1 MLMKAKVSVV
11 IPIYNVEDKVA
22 RCLESILTQSLHD
35 LEIIVV
41 DDGTPDNSM
50 QVVDRYAAGD
60 NRFCVVAH
68 ERNRGLMQ
76 ARKTGYMMAE
86 GDYVLFCDSDD
97 YLPPRA
103 VETFY
108 NEAMRTGADVVSG
121 DLTLVFPVDGQQEVR
136 GSVLR
141 YGSAMIPVY
150 KSLLL
155 DEYHHNL
162 CGKLFRRSLLQD
174 HDYTTIEHFT
184 NGEDG
189 FLFYQ
194 VMEHVAKVVHLQKPL
209 YCYVQNDKSSTRF
222 RYGENAIH
230 SICMLNQLRL
240 KLAEKYPEIRR
251 YAQAKVSEVVSS
263 LYARGY
269 DKDANLD
276 KYVVDCSLSGYASPG
291 SVFKYNP
298 LPKACRLFVKRLL
311 A

>member
-60 NRFCVVAH
+60 NRFRVVAH

-76 ARKTGYMMAE
+76 ARKTGYMMAK
-86 GDYVLFCDSDD
+86 GDYVMFCDSDD

-103 VETFY
+103 LETFY

-194 VMEHVAKVVHLQKPL
+194 VMEHVGKVVHLQKPL
-209 YCYVQNDKSSTRF
+209 YCYVQNDMSSTRF

-298 LPKACRLFVKRLL
+298 LPKACRLFIKRML

>member
-35 LEIIVV
+35 LAMIVV

-60 NRFCVVAH
+60 NRFRVVAH
-68 ERNRGLMQ
+68 ECNRGLMQ

-194 VMEHVAKVVHLQKPL
+194 VMEHVGKVVHLQKPL

>member
-11 IPIYNVEDKVA
+11 IPIYNVEDKVD

-60 NRFCVVAH
+60 NRFRIVAH

-194 VMEHVAKVVHLQKPL
+194 VMEHVGKVVHLQKPL

-240 KLAEKYPEIRR
+240 KLADKYPEIRR

>member
-60 NRFCVVAH
+60 NRFRVVAH

-194 VMEHVAKVVHLQKPL
+194 VMEHVGKVVHLQKPL

>member
-60 NRFCVVAH
+60 NRFRVVAH

-121 DLTLVFPVDGQQEVR
+121 DLTLVFPVNGQQEVR

-194 VMEHVAKVVHLQKPL
+194 VMEHVGKVVHLQKPL

>member
-60 NRFCVVAH
+60 NRFRVVAH

-194 VMEHVAKVVHLQKPL
+194 VMEHVGKVVHLQKPL

-240 KLAEKYPEIRR
+240 KLADKYPEIRR

-276 KYVVDCSLSGYASPG
+276 KYVVDCSLSGFASPG
-291 SVFKYNP
+291 CVFKYNP

>member
-50 QVVDRYAAGD
+50 QVVERYAAGD
-60 NRFCVVAH
+60 NRFRVVAH

-86 GDYVLFCDSDD
+86 GDYVMFCDSDD

-103 VETFY
+103 LETFY

-121 DLTLVFPVDGQQEVR
+121 DLTLVFPVDDRQEVR

-194 VMEHVAKVVHLQKPL
+194 VMEHVGKVVHLQKPL

>member
-1 MLMKAKVSVV
+1 MKVSVI
-11 IPIYNVEDKVA
+11 IPVYNVENSIG
-22 RCLESILTQSLHD
+22 RCLESVVNQTMQD
-35 LEIIVV
+35 LEIVVV

-50 QVVDRYAAGD
+50 SIVRSFADKDQRFRILAHD
-60 NRFCVVAH
+60 N
-68 ERNRGLMQ
+68 NRGLMQ
-76 ARKTGYMMAE
+76 ARKTGYTAAI
-86 GDYVLFCDSDD
+86 GDYILFCDSDD
-97 YLPPRA
+97 YLPLDA
-103 VETFY
+103 VEVLY
-108 NEAMRTGADVVSG
+108 TGAMQSRADIVSG
-121 DLTLVFPVDGQQEVR
+121 DAMLVFPDETRQVPR
-136 GSVLR
+136 PSILRFGSDKISVF
-141 YGSAMIPVY
+141 

-155 DEYHHNL
+155 GEYYHNL
-162 CGKLFRRSLLQD
+162 WGRIFKKSLFRD
-174 HDYTTIEHFT
+174 HNYNTVEHFT

-194 VMEHVAKVVHLQKPL
+194 VMEHVGKVAHLQKPV
-209 YCYVQNDKSSTRF
+209 YCYVQNNQSSTKI

-240 KLAEKYPEIRR
+240 KLAEKYPEIKR

-298 LPKACRLFVKRLL
+298 LPKACRLFIKRMLT
-311 A
+311 

>member
-1 MLMKAKVSVV
+1 
-11 IPIYNVEDKVA
+11 
-22 RCLESILTQSLHD
+22 
-35 LEIIVV
+35 
-41 DDGTPDNSM
+41 
-50 QVVDRYAAGD
+50 
-60 NRFCVVAH
+60 
-68 ERNRGLMQ
+68 
-76 ARKTGYMMAE
+76 
-86 GDYVLFCDSDD
+86 VLFCDSDD

-194 VMEHVAKVVHLQKPL
+194 VMEHVGKVVHLQKPL

-251 YAQAKVSEVVSS
+251 YAQSKVSEVVSS

-291 SVFKYNP
+291 SVFNYNP

>member
-1 MLMKAKVSVV
+1 MTVKVSVV

-60 NRFCVVAH
+60 NRFRVVAH

-121 DLTLVFPVDGQQEVR
+121 DLTLVFPDDDRQEMR
-136 GSVLR
+136 RSVLK

-194 VMEHVAKVVHLQKPL
+194 VMEHVGKVVHLQKPL

-263 LYARGY
+263 LYARRY

>member
-50 QVVDRYAAGD
+50 QVVERYAAGD
-60 NRFCVVAH
+60 NRFRVVAH

-194 VMEHVAKVVHLQKPL
+194 VMEHVGKVVHLQKPL

-298 LPKACRLFVKRLL
+298 LPKACRMFVKRLL

>member
-60 NRFCVVAH
+60 NRFRVVAH

-121 DLTLVFPVDGQQEVR
+121 DLTLVFPVNGQQEVR

-194 VMEHVAKVVHLQKPL
+194 VMEHVGKVVHLQKPL

-240 KLAEKYPEIRR
+240 KLADKYPEIRR

>member
-1 MLMKAKVSVV
+1 MTVKVSVV

-22 RCLESILTQSLHD
+22 RCLESVLTQSLHD

-60 NRFCVVAH
+60 NRFRVVAH

-194 VMEHVAKVVHLQKPL
+194 VMEHVGKVVHLQKPL

>member
-22 RCLESILTQSLHD
+22 RCLESILTQSLHV

-50 QVVDRYAAGD
+50 QVVERYAAGD
-60 NRFCVVAH
+60 NRFRIVAH

-194 VMEHVAKVVHLQKPL
+194 VMEHVGKVVHLQKPL

>member
-1 MLMKAKVSVV
+1 MNVKVSVV

-22 RCLESILTQSLHD
+22 RCLESILAQSLHD
-35 LEIIVV
+35 LEVIVV
-41 DDGTPDNSM
+41 DDGTPDHSM

-60 NRFCVVAH
+60 SRFRVVAH

-86 GDYVLFCDSDD
+86 GDYVMFCDSDD
-97 YLPPRA
+97 YLLPHA

-108 NEAMRTGADVVSG
+108 DEAMRTGADVVSG
-121 DLTLVFPVDGQQEVR
+121 DLMLVFPNDDRQEVR
-136 GSVLR
+136 SSALR

-209 YCYVQNDKSSTRF
+209 YYYVQNDKSSTRF

-251 YAQAKVSEVVSS
+251 YAQSKVSEVVSS

-298 LPKACRLFVKRLL
+298 LPKACRLFMKRMLK
-311 A
+311 

>member
-11 IPIYNVEDKVA
+11 IPIYNVEDKVD

-50 QVVDRYAAGD
+50 QVVERYAAGD
-60 NRFCVVAH
+60 NRFRIVAH

-194 VMEHVAKVVHLQKPL
+194 VMEHVGKVVHLQKPL

-240 KLAEKYPEIRR
+240 KLADKYPEIRR

>member
-1 MLMKAKVSVV
+1 MNVKVSVV

-41 DDGTPDNSM
+41 NDGTPDNSM

-60 NRFCVVAH
+60 NRFRVVAH

-194 VMEHVAKVVHLQKPL
+194 VMEHVGKVVHLQKPL

>member
-35 LEIIVV
+35 IEVIVV
-41 DDGTPDNSM
+41 DDGTPDRSM

-60 NRFCVVAH
+60 KRFRVVAH

-76 ARKTGYMMAE
+76 ARKTGYMMAKS
-86 GDYVLFCDSDD
+86 DYVLFCDSDD
-97 YLPPRA
+97 YLPPHA

-108 NEAMRTGADVVSG
+108 DEAMRTGADVVSG
-121 DLTLVFPVDGQQEVR
+121 DLMLVFPDDDRQEVR
-136 GSVLR
+136 ISVLR

-174 HDYTTIEHFT
+174 YDYTTIEHFT

-194 VMEHVAKVVHLQKPL
+194 VMEHVGKVVHLPKPL
-209 YCYVQNDKSSTRF
+209 YCYVQNDKSSTRY

-240 KLAEKYPEIRR
+240 KLAEKYPEIKR

-276 KYVVDCSLSGYASPG
+276 KYVVDCSLSGYASPV

-298 LPKACRLFVKRLL
+298 LPKACRLFMKRML

>member
-1 MLMKAKVSVV
+1 MTVKVSVV

-60 NRFCVVAH
+60 NRFRVVAH

-121 DLTLVFPVDGQQEVR
+121 DLTLVFPVNGQQEVR

-194 VMEHVAKVVHLQKPL
+194 VMEHVGKVVHLQKPL

>member
-1 MLMKAKVSVV
+1 MTVKVSVV

-22 RCLESILTQSLHD
+22 RCLESVLTQSLHD

-60 NRFCVVAH
+60 NRFRVVAH

-121 DLTLVFPVDGQQEVR
+121 DLTLVFPVNGQQEVR

-194 VMEHVAKVVHLQKPL
+194 VMEHVGKVVHLQKPL

>member
-50 QVVDRYAAGD
+50 QVVERYAAGD
-60 NRFCVVAH
+60 NRFRVVAH

-86 GDYVLFCDSDD
+86 GDYVMFCDSDD

-103 VETFY
+103 LETFY

-121 DLTLVFPVDGQQEVR
+121 DLTLVFPVDDRQEVR

-194 VMEHVAKVVHLQKPL
+194 VMEHVL

-240 KLAEKYPEIRR
+240 KLAEKYPEISR

>member
-1 MLMKAKVSVV
+1 MTVKVSVV

-60 NRFCVVAH
+60 NRFRVVAH

-194 VMEHVAKVVHLQKPL
+194 VMEHVGKVVHLQKPL
-209 YCYVQNDKSSTRF
+209 YCYVQNDKSSTKF

-298 LPKACRLFVKRLL
+298 LPKACRLFIKRML

>member
-1 MLMKAKVSVV
+1 MTVKVSVV

-60 NRFCVVAH
+60 NRFRVVAH

-194 VMEHVAKVVHLQKPL
+194 VMEHVGKVVHLQKPL

-263 LYARGY
+263 LYARRY

-298 LPKACRLFVKRLL
+298 LPKACRLFIKRML

>member
-1 MLMKAKVSVV
+1 MTVKVSVV

-60 NRFCVVAH
+60 NRFRVVAH

-194 VMEHVAKVVHLQKPL
+194 VMEHVGKVVHLQKPL

>member
-1 MLMKAKVSVV
+1 MTVKVSVV

-60 NRFCVVAH
+60 NRFRVVAH

-194 VMEHVAKVVHLQKPL
+194 VMEHVGKVVHLQKPL

-240 KLAEKYPEIRR
+240 KLADKYPEIRR

>member
-11 IPIYNVEDKVA
+11 VPIYNVEDKVA

-35 LEIIVV
+35 LEVIVV
-41 DDGTPDNSM
+41 DDGTPDHSM

-60 NRFCVVAH
+60 NRFRVVAH

-121 DLTLVFPVDGQQEVR
+121 DLMLVFPDDNRQEVR
-136 GSVLR
+136 RSVLR

-155 DEYHHNL
+155 DEYHHSL

-194 VMEHVAKVVHLQKPL
+194 VMEHVGKVVHLPKPL
-209 YCYVQNDKSSTRF
+209 YCYVQNDNSSTRY

-251 YAQAKVSEVVSS
+251 YTQAKVSEVVNS

-276 KYVVDCSLSGYASPG
+276 KYVVDCSLSGYASAG

-298 LPKACRLFVKRLL
+298 LLKACRLFIKRML

>member
-50 QVVDRYAAGD
+50 QVVERYAAGD
-60 NRFCVVAH
+60 NRFRVVAH

-121 DLTLVFPVDGQQEVR
+121 DLTLVFPVDDRQEVR
-136 GSVLR
+136 GAVLR

-291 SVFKYNP
+291 NVFKYNP

>member
-22 RCLESILTQSLHD
+22 RCLESILAQSLHD

-41 DDGTPDNSM
+41 DDGTPDHSM

-60 NRFCVVAH
+60 NRFRVVAH

-86 GDYVLFCDSDD
+86 GDYVMFCDSDD

-103 VETFY
+103 LETFY

-121 DLTLVFPVDGQQEVR
+121 DLTLVFPDDDRQEMR
-136 GSVLR
+136 RSVLK

-194 VMEHVAKVVHLQKPL
+194 VMEHVGKVAHLQKPL

-251 YAQAKVSEVVSS
+251 YAQAKVSEVVNS

-298 LPKACRLFVKRLL
+298 LPKACRLFIKRML

>member
-60 NRFCVVAH
+60 NRFRVVAH

-121 DLTLVFPVDGQQEVR
+121 DLTLVFPDDDRQEMR
-136 GSVLR
+136 RSVLK

-194 VMEHVAKVVHLQKPL
+194 VMEHVGKVVHLQKPL

-263 LYARGY
+263 LYARRY

-298 LPKACRLFVKRLL
+298 LPKACRLFIKRML

>member
-1 MLMKAKVSVV
+1 
-11 IPIYNVEDKVA
+11 
-22 RCLESILTQSLHD
+22 
-35 LEIIVV
+35 
-41 DDGTPDNSM
+41 M

-60 NRFCVVAH
+60 NRFRVVAH

-194 VMEHVAKVVHLQKPL
+194 VMEHVGKVVHLQKPL

-240 KLAEKYPEIRR
+240 KLADKYPEIRR

>member
-1 MLMKAKVSVV
+1 MTVKVSVV

-22 RCLESILTQSLHD
+22 RCLESVLTQSLHD

-60 NRFCVVAH
+60 NRFRVVAH

-194 VMEHVAKVVHLQKPL
+194 VMEHVGKVVHLQKPL

-240 KLAEKYPEIRR
+240 KLADKYPEIRR

>member
-60 NRFCVVAH
+60 NRFRVVAH

>member
-1 MLMKAKVSVV
+1 
-11 IPIYNVEDKVA
+11 
-22 RCLESILTQSLHD
+22 
-35 LEIIVV
+35 
-41 DDGTPDNSM
+41 
-50 QVVDRYAAGD
+50 
-60 NRFCVVAH
+60 
-68 ERNRGLMQ
+68 
-76 ARKTGYMMAE
+76 
-86 GDYVLFCDSDD
+86 
-97 YLPPRA
+97 
-103 VETFY
+103 
-108 NEAMRTGADVVSG
+108 
-121 DLTLVFPVDGQQEVR
+121 
-136 GSVLR
+136 
-141 YGSAMIPVY
+141 MIPVY

-209 YCYVQNDKSSTRF
+209 YYYVQNDKSSTRF

-251 YAQAKVSEVVSS
+251 YAQSKVSEVVSS